1 MDITCDSC
9 SAKFKLPDEKVPKGK
24 SFTLNCPKCKSKI
37 TVSPP
42 GGAEPT
48 LPDVPAAAAGG
59 GEKTMFDEVASGSYD
74 ADERPFDFIEEGAKT
89 ALVCEADP
97 ANREK
102 ITGALENL
110 EYQVTAPGTARDA
123 LKQMRFHV
131 FDMLVINEGF
141 DTPDPDY
148 NNLLRY
154 LERLPMATR
163 RDMFVTLLTDR
174 FRTADNMT
182 AFNKSVNLVVNMQHV
197 DDIEKIVKR
206 GVSDNEHFYRVF
218 RESMVRTGRA

>member
-9 SAKFKLPDEKVPKGK
+9 STKFKLPDEKVPKGK
-24 SFTLNCPKCKSKI
+24 NFTLNCPKCKSKI

-42 GGAEPT
+42 SEAEPT
-48 LPDVPAAAAGG
+48 LPDVPDAGAG
-59 GEKTMFDEVASGSYD
+59 SAEKSIFDEVASGSYD
-74 ADERPFDFIEEGAKT
+74 ADERPFDFIEEGART
-89 ALVCEADP
+89 ALVCEGDP
-97 ANREK
+97 VNREK
-102 ITGALENL
+102 IVAALENL
-110 EYQVTAPGTARDA
+110 EYQVTEPGGAREA

-131 FDMLVINEGF
+131 FDMLVINESF
-141 DTPDPDY
+141 DTPDPEY

-182 AFNKSVNLVVNMQHV
+182 AFNKSVNLVVNIQHV
-197 DDIEKIVKR
+197 DDIEKIIKR
-206 GVSDNEHFYRVF
+206 GVSDNENFYRVY
-218 RESMVRTGRA
+218 REAMVRTGRA